1 MTFGELDAVTADLP
15 PISAPPAAIAPPS
28 RPEGRRRRRRG
39 SYFSGSWRVPASP
52 DRAQRD
58 LMTRIAPLLHGAGYQ
73 LREQT
78 PYRLLFVRTRRPVWT
93 FALCVLVF
101 PFGLLA
107 LLYTEEHHV
116 AVDLQPTGRRH
127 ARVRR
132 RRGAAGRPR
141 RLPAAGGLEPSFLA
155 VGLALLDLALELGH
169 HVGVAQRRDV
179 AELACPPRC
188 RAAAA
193 A

>member
-1 MTFGELDAVTADLP
+1 MDRAALRASDADRERAVDLLRGHAQAGRLTVEELDERCSRAFSAVTFGELDAVTADLP

-116 AVDLQPTGRRH
+116 AVDLQPLADGTL
-127 ARVRR
+127 VS
-132 RRGAAGRPR
+132 AGGVAPPDVHDAFR
-141 RLPAAGGLEPSFLA
+141 RLET
-155 VGLALLDLALELGH
+155 
-169 HVGVAQRRDV
+169 
-179 AELACPPRC
+179 
-188 RAAAA
+188 
-193 A
+193 